1 MNRRTHGK
9 PSGEVTRDSRT
20 YPRYSCQKLASTGH
34 WARISEFQDYV
45 ESFAFFSF
53 FIRSFDRPWNL
64 PHCRIINR
72 TMGSALVPG
81 CNATCLIK
89 FTQYPSRKDQG
100 RSVESFRKAASFA
113 RISKCIPVMRNL
125 SKGNLDGVSPPL
137 HSSFEI
143 RRFNGRELSSRFFE
157 TWKRQG
163 HRKFLS
169 NYATYFFADLTN
181 TLVWSGTRIA
191 LSNKIPV
198 VMRNTLIRVSVS
210 LTFMTN
216 RLFAWQTNFPV
227 RRTFLPETV

>member
-1 MNRRTHGK
+1 MESSSLPDNKQDDGLCI
-9 PSGEVTRDSRT
+9 G
-20 YPRYSCQKLASTGH
+20 PRLQRNLSHKIHA
-34 WARISEFQDYV
+34 ISQQ
-45 ESFAFFSF
+45 
-53 FIRSFDRPWNL
+53 
-64 PHCRIINR
+64 
-72 TMGSALVPG
+72 M
-81 CNATCLIK
+81 
-89 FTQYPSRKDQG
+89 DQG

>member
-53 FIRSFDRPWNL
+53 FVRSVDRPWNL

-169 NYATYFFADLTN
+169 NYATYFL
-181 TLVWSGTRIA
+181 LILQI
-191 LSNKIPV
+191 LSYGAEHV
-198 VMRNTLIRVSVS
+198 L
-210 LTFMTN
+210 
-216 RLFAWQTNFPV
+216 LFQTKYRWLCV
-227 RRTFLPETV
+227 IL